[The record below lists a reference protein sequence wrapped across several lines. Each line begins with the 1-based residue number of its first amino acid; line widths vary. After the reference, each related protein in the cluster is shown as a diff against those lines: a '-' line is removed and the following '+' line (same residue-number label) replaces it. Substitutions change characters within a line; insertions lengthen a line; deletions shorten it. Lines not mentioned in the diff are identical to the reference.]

1 MTHETLGVVI
11 VNYNCANFVKECI
24 DSVLSQS
31 IPFDEIIF
39 VDDCSTDNS
48 NQIMENY
55 SSRDDIQFIK
65 NSTNIGLVSTLNNS
79 IKLLRTDLVLI
90 LNSDDYLHIDCV
102 NEIKRISSTASLNKK
117 VIFFDMIIF
126 GPKGQE
132 LAKKTSSAP
141 IGRAGIEK
149 DLLYYWCFENQLNSS
164 PPNLRISGSS
174 VYSRILFQEVGGYKN
189 PSHDPEDAIFFNEC
203 ISKSD
208 TDLLYVPKALLY
220 YRQHGSD
227 QTNSK
232 HNLLSR
238 LLTLNDYT
246 VELERIHR
254 ELERDYFNLIHSKK
268 WRLLNLFIPRISVI
282 YRFFKSKY

>member
-132 LAKKTSSAP
+132 LAKKTSAVP

-149 DLLYYWCFENQLNSS
+149 DSLYYWCFENQLNSS

-208 TDLLYVPKALLY
+208 SELLYVPKALLY

-282 YRFFKSKY
+282 YRFFKS